1 MIDGEREEHAY
12 RVETNDSRERLNIV
26 NVIRLGKATSDQTR
40 LVTYNGTIRMIFEG
54 EDPLAPDNFS
64 IYRMGNQSLS
74 PARNQ
79 GPYL

>member
-1 MIDGEREEHAY
+1 MIDGEREEHTH
-12 RVETNDSRERLNIV
+12 RVETNDSREHLNIV

-40 LVTYNGTIRMIFEG
+40 LVTYNGTIRMIFGG
-54 EDPLAPDNFS
+54 EDALARDNVS

-74 PARNQ
+74 PVRNQ